1 MVDQHPLKVKDVSS
15 NLTSERIYFSFFYYI
30 HNMWNIK
37 IKWPGKKQ
45 KVSNGPLFEVPFR
58 DYLDTIKTKNP
69 EEEFAVRVL
78 KSLCTSPKDYG
89 HYPLSKTVFGI
100 YCFDCEDQ
108 GWYTRYFAEMLKV
121 FKPLW
126 CNLNDRDF
134 LKKLGIVFLKREEDA
149 IGFNLR
155 GVMVS
160 KKWVDFLTVKYS
172 AGRSDKWRRE
182 ISSEWRRTM
191 EYFEMRMQARF
202 LNNYF
207 IMMSSDENVKDVV
220 GALANPRVIFDL
232 QSFVG
237 RTN

>member
-1 MVDQHPLKVKDVSS
+1 
-15 NLTSERIYFSFFYYI
+15 
-30 HNMWNIK
+30 MWNIK
-37 IKWPGKKQ
+37 IKWPWKKQ
-45 KVSNGPLFEVPFR
+45 KVPDKPLFNVPFR
-58 DYLDTIKTKNP
+58 DYLDTLKTKNL

-78 KSLCTSPKDYG
+78 KSLCASPKDYG
-89 HYPLSKTVFGI
+89 HAPFSKTVFGI
-100 YCFDCEDQ
+100 YCFDCRDQ
-108 GWYTRYFAEMLKV
+108 DWYTRYFAEMLKV

-126 CNLNDRDF
+126 CISNDREF

-160 KKWVDFLTVKYS
+160 KKWVDFLTGKYP
-172 AGRSDKWRRE
+172 AVRSDKWRHE

-207 IMMSSDENVKDVV
+207 IMMSSGESAKGVI
-220 GALANPRVIFDL
+220 GALANPRVVFDL

>member
-1 MVDQHPLKVKDVSS
+1 
-15 NLTSERIYFSFFYYI
+15 
-30 HNMWNIK
+30 MWNIK
-37 IKWPGKKQ
+37 IKWPWKKQ
-45 KVSNGPLFEVPFR
+45 KVPDKPLFDVSFR
-58 DYLDTIKTKNP
+58 DYLDTLKTKNP

-89 HYPLSKTVFGI
+89 HAPFSKTVFGI
-100 YCFDCEDQ
+100 YCFDQRDQ
-108 GWYTRYFAEMLKV
+108 DWYTRYFAEMLKV

-126 CNLNDRDF
+126 HISNGREF

-149 IGFNLR
+149 IGYSLR

-160 KKWVDFLTVKYS
+160 KKWVDFLTGKYS
-172 AGRSDKWRRE
+172 TGRSDKWKCE

-191 EYFEMRMQARF
+191 EYFEYRMRARF

-207 IMMSSDENVKDVV
+207 IMMSSDGNAKNDVC
-220 GALANPRVIFDL
+220 ALANPRVIFDL

>member
-1 MVDQHPLKVKDVSS
+1 
-15 NLTSERIYFSFFYYI
+15 
-30 HNMWNIK
+30 MWNIK
-37 IKWPGKKQ
+37 IKWPWKKQ
-45 KVSNGPLFEVPFR
+45 KNSLFGASFR

-89 HYPLSKTVFGI
+89 HAPFSKTVFGI
-100 YCFDCEDQ
+100 YCFDQGDQ
-108 GWYTRYFAEMLKV
+108 DWYTRYFAEMLKV

-126 CNLNDRDF
+126 HISNGREF

-149 IGFNLR
+149 IGYSLR

-160 KKWVDFLTVKYS
+160 KKWVDFLTGKYS
-172 AGRSDKWRRE
+172 AGRSDKWKRE

-191 EYFEMRMQARF
+191 EYFEYRMRDRF

-207 IMMSSDENVKDVV
+207 IMMSSDESAKDVV
-220 GALANPRVIFDL
+220 GAPANPRVIFDL

>member
-1 MVDQHPLKVKDVSS
+1 M
-15 NLTSERIYFSFFYYI
+15 R
-30 HNMWNIK
+30 NIK
-37 IKWPGKKQ
+37 IKWPRKKQ
-45 KVSNGPLFEVPFR
+45 KVPDKPFFGVAFR
-58 DYLDTIKTKNP
+58 DYLDTLKTKNP

-89 HYPLSKTVFGI
+89 HAPFSKTVFGI

-160 KKWVDFLTVKYS
+160 KKWVDFLTGKYS
-172 AGRSDKWRRE
+172 AGRPDKWRRE
-182 ISSEWRRTM
+182 ISTEWRGTM
-191 EYFEMRMQARF
+191 EYFEYRMRARF
-202 LNNYF
+202 LSNYF

-232 QSFVG
+232 QSFVR

>member
-1 MVDQHPLKVKDVSS
+1 
-15 NLTSERIYFSFFYYI
+15 
-30 HNMWNIK
+30 MWNIK
-37 IKWPGKKQ
+37 IKWPWKKQ
-45 KVSNGPLFEVPFR
+45 KVSNRLLFGASFR

-89 HYPLSKTVFGI
+89 HSPFSKTVFGI
-100 YCFDCEDQ
+100 YYFDQ
-108 GWYTRYFAEMLKV
+108 GDRDWYTRYFTEMLKV
-121 FKPLW
+121 FRPLW

-160 KKWVDFLTVKYS
+160 KKWADFLTGKYS
-172 AGRSDKWRRE
+172 AGRPDEWKRE

-191 EYFEMRMQARF
+191 EYFEMRMRARF

-207 IMMSSDENVKDVV
+207 IMMSSDENVKDVI

>member
-1 MVDQHPLKVKDVSS
+1 
-15 NLTSERIYFSFFYYI
+15 
-30 HNMWNIK
+30 MWNIK
-37 IKWPGKKQ
+37 IKWPWKKQ
-45 KVSNGPLFEVPFR
+45 KVPDKPLFGASFR

-89 HYPLSKTVFGI
+89 HSPFSKTVFGI
-100 YCFDCEDQ
+100 YYFDQ
-108 GWYTRYFAEMLKV
+108 GDQDWYTRYFAEMLKV

-160 KKWVDFLTVKYS
+160 KKWVDFLTGKYS
-172 AGRSDKWRRE
+172 AGRPDEWKRE

-191 EYFEMRMQARF
+191 EYFEYRMEARF

-207 IMMSSDENVKDVV
+207 IMMSSDENAKGVV
-220 GALANPRVIFDL
+220 GALTNPRVIFDL

>member
-1 MVDQHPLKVKDVSS
+1 
-15 NLTSERIYFSFFYYI
+15 
-30 HNMWNIK
+30 MWNIK
-37 IKWPGKKQ
+37 IKWPWKKQ
-45 KVSNGPLFEVPFR
+45 KVPDKPLFDVSFR

-69 EEEFAVRVL
+69 EEEFAVRAL

-89 HYPLSKTVFGI
+89 HAPFSKTVFGI
-100 YCFDCEDQ
+100 YCFDQRDQ
-108 GWYTRYFAEMLKV
+108 DWYTRYFAEMLKV

-126 CNLNDRDF
+126 HISNGREF
-134 LKKLGIVFLKREEDA
+134 LKKLGIVFLKREEDV
-149 IGFNLR
+149 IGYSLR

-160 KKWVDFLTVKYS
+160 KKWVDFLTGKCA
-172 AGRSDKWRRE
+172 AGRPDEWKCE
-182 ISSEWRRTM
+182 VSSEWRRTM
-191 EYFEMRMQARF
+191 EYFEYRMRARF

-207 IMMSSDENVKDVV
+207 IMMSSDDSANDVV

>member
-1 MVDQHPLKVKDVSS
+1 
-15 NLTSERIYFSFFYYI
+15 
-30 HNMWNIK
+30 MWNIK
-37 IKWPGKKQ
+37 IKWPWKKQ
-45 KVSNGPLFEVPFR
+45 KNSLFGASFR

-89 HYPLSKTVFGI
+89 HAPFSKTVFGI
-100 YCFDCEDQ
+100 YCFDQGDQ
-108 GWYTRYFAEMLKV
+108 DWYTRYFAEMLKV

-126 CNLNDRDF
+126 HISNGREF

-149 IGFNLR
+149 IGYSLR

-160 KKWVDFLTVKYS
+160 KKWVDFLTGKYS
-172 AGRSDKWRRE
+172 AGRSDKWKRE

-191 EYFEMRMQARF
+191 EYFEYRMRNRF

-207 IMMSSDENVKDVV
+207 IMMSSDESAKDVV
-220 GALANPRVIFDL
+220 GAPANPRVIFDL

>member
-1 MVDQHPLKVKDVSS
+1 MIDQHPLKAGNVSS
-15 NLTSERIYFSFFYYI
+15 NLTSERIYFLFPYYI

-37 IKWPGKKQ
+37 IKWPWKKQ
-45 KVSNGPLFEVPFR
+45 KVSNRLLFGASFR

-89 HYPLSKTVFGI
+89 HSPFSKTVFGI
-100 YCFDCEDQ
+100 YYFDQ
-108 GWYTRYFAEMLKV
+108 GDRDWYTRYFAEMLKV
-121 FKPLW
+121 FRPLW

-160 KKWVDFLTVKYS
+160 KKWVDFLTGKYS
-172 AGRSDKWRRE
+172 AGRPDEWKRE

-191 EYFEMRMQARF
+191 EYFEMRMRACF

-207 IMMSSDENVKDVV
+207 IMMSSDENVKDVI

>member
-1 MVDQHPLKVKDVSS
+1 MAAP
-15 NLTSERIYFSFFYYI
+15 
-30 HNMWNIK
+30 
-37 IKWPGKKQ
+37 
-45 KVSNGPLFEVPFR
+45 PF
-58 DYLDTIKTKNP
+58 
-69 EEEFAVRVL
+69 
-78 KSLCTSPKDYG
+78 
-89 HYPLSKTVFGI
+89 SKTVFGL
-100 YCFDCEDQ
+100 YCFDQGDQ
-108 GWYTRYFAEMLKV
+108 DWYTRYFAEMLKV

-126 CNLNDRDF
+126 RISNGREF

-149 IGFNLR
+149 IGYSLR

-160 KKWVDFLTVKYS
+160 KKWVDFLTGKYS
-172 AGRSDKWRRE
+172 TGRSDKWKRE

-191 EYFEMRMQARF
+191 EYFDYRMRVRF

-207 IMMSSDENVKDVV
+207 IMMSSDENAKNDV

>member
-1 MVDQHPLKVKDVSS
+1 
-15 NLTSERIYFSFFYYI
+15 
-30 HNMWNIK
+30 MWNTK
-37 IKWPGKKQ
+37 IKWPWKKQ
-45 KVSNGPLFEVPFR
+45 KVPDKPLFGVSFR
-58 DYLDTIKTKNP
+58 DYLDTLKTKNP

-89 HYPLSKTVFGI
+89 LAPFSKTVFGI
-100 YCFDCEDQ
+100 YCFDQGDQ
-108 GWYTRYFAEMLKV
+108 DWYIRYFTKMLKV

-126 CNLNDRDF
+126 CISNDGEF

-149 IGFNLR
+149 IGYSLR

-160 KKWVDFLTVKYS
+160 KKWVDFLTGKYS
-172 AGRSDKWRRE
+172 VGRSDEWKRE
-182 ISSEWRRTM
+182 VSSEWRRTM
-191 EYFEMRMQARF
+191 EYFEYRMRACF

-207 IMMSSDENVKDVV
+207 IMMSSDESAKDVV
-220 GALANPRVIFDL
+220 GAFANPRVIFDL

>member
-1 MVDQHPLKVKDVSS
+1 
-15 NLTSERIYFSFFYYI
+15 
-30 HNMWNIK
+30 MWNIK
-37 IKWPGKKQ
+37 IKWPWKKQ
-45 KVSNGPLFEVPFR
+45 KNSLFGASFR
-58 DYLDTIKTKNP
+58 DYLDTLKTKNP

-89 HYPLSKTVFGI
+89 HAPFSKTVFGI
-100 YCFDCEDQ
+100 YCFDQGDQ
-108 GWYTRYFAEMLKV
+108 DWYTRYFAEMLKV

-126 CNLNDRDF
+126 HISNGREF

-149 IGFNLR
+149 IGYSLR

-160 KKWVDFLTVKYS
+160 KKWVDFLTGKYS
-172 AGRSDKWRRE
+172 AGRSDKWRRG

-191 EYFEMRMQARF
+191 EYFEYRMRDRF

-207 IMMSSDENVKDVV
+207 IMMSSDESAKDVV
-220 GALANPRVIFDL
+220 GAPANPRVIFDL

>member
-1 MVDQHPLKVKDVSS
+1 
-15 NLTSERIYFSFFYYI
+15 
-30 HNMWNIK
+30 MWNIK
-37 IKWPGKKQ
+37 IKWPWKKL
-45 KVSNGPLFEVPFR
+45 KACNKPLFTVSFR
-58 DYLDTIKTKNP
+58 DYLDTLKTKNP

-89 HYPLSKTVFGI
+89 HSPLSKTVFGI

-108 GWYTRYFAEMLKV
+108 GWYTRYFAEMLKA

-126 CNLNDRDF
+126 CNLNARDF
-134 LKKLGIVFLKREEDA
+134 LRKLGIVFLKREEDA

-160 KKWVDFLTVKYS
+160 KKWIDFLTGKYS
-172 AGRSDKWRRE
+172 AGRSDKWKRE

-191 EYFEMRMQARF
+191 EYFEMRMGTRF

-207 IMMSSDENVKDVV
+207 IMMSSDENAKDVV

>member
-1 MVDQHPLKVKDVSS
+1 
-15 NLTSERIYFSFFYYI
+15 
-30 HNMWNIK
+30 MWNIK
-37 IKWPGKKQ
+37 IKWPWKKQ
-45 KVSNGPLFEVPFR
+45 KVPDKPLFGISFR
-58 DYLDTIKTKNP
+58 DYLDTLKTKNP

-89 HYPLSKTVFGI
+89 LAPLSKTVFGI
-100 YCFDCEDQ
+100 YCFDQKDQ
-108 GWYTRYFAEMLKV
+108 DWYTRYFAEMLKV

-126 CNLNDRDF
+126 CISNDREF

-149 IGFNLR
+149 IGYSLR

-160 KKWVDFLTVKYS
+160 KKWVDFLTGKYS
-172 AGRSDKWRRE
+172 AGRSDKWKCE

-191 EYFEMRMQARF
+191 EYFEYRMGARF

-220 GALANPRVIFDL
+220 GALTNPRVIFDL

>member
-1 MVDQHPLKVKDVSS
+1 
-15 NLTSERIYFSFFYYI
+15 
-30 HNMWNIK
+30 MWNIK
-37 IKWPGKKQ
+37 IKWPWKKQ
-45 KVSNGPLFEVPFR
+45 KVPDKPLFDVSFR
-58 DYLDTIKTKNP
+58 DYLDTLKTKNP

-89 HYPLSKTVFGI
+89 LASFSKIVFGI
-100 YCFDCEDQ
+100 YCFNQGDQ
-108 GWYTRYFAEMLKV
+108 DWYTRYFAEMLKV

-126 CNLNDRDF
+126 RISNDREF

-149 IGFNLR
+149 IGYSLR

-160 KKWVDFLTVKYS
+160 KKWVDFLTGKYL
-172 AGRSDKWRRE
+172 AGRSDEWKCE

-191 EYFEMRMQARF
+191 EYFEYRMRARF

-207 IMMSSDENVKDVV
+207 IMMSSEENAKGVI
-220 GALANPRVIFDL
+220 GTLANPRVIFDL

>member
-1 MVDQHPLKVKDVSS
+1 
-15 NLTSERIYFSFFYYI
+15 
-30 HNMWNIK
+30 MWNIK
-37 IKWPGKKQ
+37 IKWPWKKQ
-45 KVSNGPLFEVPFR
+45 KVPDKPLFDIPFR
-58 DYLDTIKTKNP
+58 DYLDTLKTKNP

-78 KSLCTSPKDYG
+78 KSLCISPKDYG
-89 HYPLSKTVFGI
+89 LTPLSKPVFGI
-100 YCFDCEDQ
+100 YCFDRGDQ
-108 GWYTRYFAEMLKV
+108 DWYTRYFAEMLKV

-126 CNLNDRDF
+126 CISNDMEF

-149 IGFNLR
+149 IGYSLR

-160 KKWVDFLTVKYS
+160 KKWVDFLTGKYS
-172 AGRSDKWRRE
+172 TGRSDKWKCE

-191 EYFEMRMQARF
+191 EYFEYRMRARF

-207 IMMSSDENVKDVV
+207 IIMSSDENAKGVI
-220 GALANPRVIFDL
+220 GTLANPRVIFDL

>member
-1 MVDQHPLKVKDVSS
+1 
-15 NLTSERIYFSFFYYI
+15 
-30 HNMWNIK
+30 MWNIK
-37 IKWPGKKQ
+37 IKWPWKKQ
-45 KVSNGPLFEVPFR
+45 KVPDKPLFGVSFR
-58 DYLDTIKTKNP
+58 DYLDTLKTKNP

-89 HYPLSKTVFGI
+89 HAPFSKTVFGI
-100 YCFDCEDQ
+100 YCFDCKDQ
-108 GWYTRYFAEMLKV
+108 DWYTRYFAEMLKV

-126 CNLNDRDF
+126 CISNDREF

-149 IGFNLR
+149 IGYSLR

-160 KKWVDFLTVKYS
+160 KKWVDFLTGKYL
-172 AGRSDKWRRE
+172 AGRSDEWKYE

-191 EYFEMRMQARF
+191 EYFEYRMGARF

>member
-1 MVDQHPLKVKDVSS
+1 
-15 NLTSERIYFSFFYYI
+15 
-30 HNMWNIK
+30 MWNIK
-37 IKWPGKKQ
+37 IKWPWKKQ
-45 KVSNGPLFEVPFR
+45 KNSLFGASFR

-89 HYPLSKTVFGI
+89 HAPFSKTVFGI
-100 YCFDCEDQ
+100 YCFDQGDQ
-108 GWYTRYFAEMLKV
+108 DWYTRYFAEMLKV

-126 CNLNDRDF
+126 HISNGREF

-149 IGFNLR
+149 IGYSLR

-160 KKWVDFLTVKYS
+160 KKWVDFLTGKYS
-172 AGRSDKWRRE
+172 AGRSDKWKRE

-191 EYFEMRMQARF
+191 EYFEYRMRDRF

-207 IMMSSDENVKDVV
+207 IMMSSDESAKDVV
-220 GALANPRVIFDL
+220 GAPANPRVVFDL

>member
-1 MVDQHPLKVKDVSS
+1 
-15 NLTSERIYFSFFYYI
+15 
-30 HNMWNIK
+30 MWNIK
-37 IKWPGKKQ
+37 IKWPWKKQ
-45 KVSNGPLFEVPFR
+45 KNSLFGASFR

-89 HYPLSKTVFGI
+89 HAPFSKTVFGI
-100 YCFDCEDQ
+100 YCFDQGDQ
-108 GWYTRYFAEMLKV
+108 DWYTRYFAEMLKV

-126 CNLNDRDF
+126 HISNGREF

-149 IGFNLR
+149 IGYSLR

-160 KKWVDFLTVKYS
+160 KKWVDFLTGKYS
-172 AGRSDKWRRE
+172 AGRSDKWRRG

-191 EYFEMRMQARF
+191 EYFEYRMRDRF

-207 IMMSSDENVKDVV
+207 IMMSSDESAKDVV
-220 GALANPRVIFDL
+220 GAPANPRVIFDL